1 MNLTVDYSPPAY
13 LFGHAA
19 LTDKSL
25 NLIHGECQGFRIVDL
40 GCGEGDLLKHLSGAQ
55 PLTYSIRCI
64 GIDPSLPRTTADK
77 SAGWMLTKSRWQDHE
92 VGRLISSDTV
102 VILSWPANTLDV
114 EASAS
119 LISHLNHAAKVILIG
134 QETDGVVVGDSVLW
148 NHLARRDI
156 IGVIRQAAN
165 HQFVAVY
172 GRKSGLP
179 CKRGLPLALRYQEE
193 RCGVTGRLEDWT
205 A

>member
-25 NLIHGECQGFRIVDL
+25 NLIHEECQGFRIVDL
-40 GCGEGDLLKHLSGAQ
+40 GCGEGGLLKHLSGAQ

-119 LISHLNHAAKVILIG
+119 LISHLNHAAKVIIIG
-134 QETDGVVVGDSVLW
+134 QETDGVDSHNHETPPSLSLLRAGVHPQMASIHNESGARNHAGKNHRYLW
-148 NHLARRDI
+148 
-156 IGVIRQAAN
+156 
-165 HQFVAVY
+165 
-172 GRKSGLP
+172 SES
-179 CKRGLPLALRYQEE
+179 EE
-193 RCGVTGRLEDWT
+193 RRYHVGK
-205 A
+205 